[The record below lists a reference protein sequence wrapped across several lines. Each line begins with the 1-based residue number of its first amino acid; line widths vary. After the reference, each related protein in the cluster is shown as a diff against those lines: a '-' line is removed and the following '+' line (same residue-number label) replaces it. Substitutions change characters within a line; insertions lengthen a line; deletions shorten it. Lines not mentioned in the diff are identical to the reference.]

1 MLIFRFAAALLL
13 AFAVPV
19 LAQDPSGRL
28 AGRILDAHQAQPLPG
43 ATIAVVGGSTV
54 AVTDL
59 DGRYEL
65 RLAPGVHQINVSL
78 PGFDTRVL
86 NVEVPA
92 TGVLTTDATLS
103 VAGIAEQVSV
113 VAEGDAS
120 TEAVQLLE
128 RRRAN
133 VITDNMGGQE
143 MKANADSNAA
153 SALQRVTG
161 LSVVDNQYVFV
172 RGLGERYSNTTLN
185 GATLPSTEPERKVV
199 SLDMFPTGMLES
211 VSVVKSFTPDRSA
224 EFAGGLVE
232 ITPARLAAQR
242 VASTSY
248 TFGGGSAWRNH
259 TLDHAGGSGDWLGLA
274 NSARALPAAFPDRRI
289 VRGGIFTPDI
299 GVSQADLERYGEM
312 LPNQWSPRAATG
324 RPNQGFSVAYG
335 DRIGKVGFSAS
346 VNQSYSQDYHEE
358 QQVYYSADEE
368 GSLAP
373 FSTYDYAV
381 GSTKGGLSGLFN
393 LAVAAT
399 ANNRVSFQAFSTDK
413 SKRETRTF
421 EGFNDDAAR
430 NLRNARLLYQEES
443 LRSYQL
449 TGDHFMPGLSSSR
462 IEWRGTFSRSSR
474 DEPDVRE
481 TLYQEISGVY
491 LLADESQSGL
501 RMFND
506 LDETAWDFSANWNT
520 VFNGFGR
527 LPAMVKFGPA
537 YTRRARD
544 FSSRRFRFLPINSVP
559 LAGGGFDLSQTPEQ
573 IFSPEHIGPRFELRE
588 ETRTTDFYTAEQT
601 VAAGFG
607 MIDLTLGTRA
617 RLVGGVRVEQFVQ
630 TVDTFDLFD
639 VDVDGELEQIRAEI
653 REVDLFPS
661 VNFVYDLGG
670 SQNLRLGFS
679 QTVNR
684 PEFRELAPFEFTDI
698 VGGRAVVGNPDLER
712 SLIRN
717 VDVRWEWFPGA
728 SEVVAAS
735 LFLKAFDQPIER
747 FVEPTAQLRTSFT
760 NAESARNVGFE
771 LEARRE
777 LVDGLSMGGNYTFVD
792 STITLSAFQTNI
804 LTSLV
809 RPLAGT
815 SRHVFNGFVEGRGGP
830 VTARLLVNVFGDRIV
845 DVGSLGLPDIF
856 EEGRT
861 TVDAVVSARLNRLV
875 TVRLAADNLTNA
887 PVRYLQGRE
896 IHRNYEIGRAFA
908 VQLSLTR

>member
-1 MLIFRFAAALLL
+1 MLIFRLAAALLL

-19 LAQDPSGRL
+19 LAQDPSGRV

-43 ATIAVVGGSTV
+43 VTV
-54 AVTDL
+54 EVPGTSIVTVTDL

-65 RLAPGVHQINVSL
+65 RLTPGPHRINVSL
-78 PGFDTRVL
+78 PGFDPRLLSVD
-86 NVEVPA
+86 VPA
-92 TGVLTTDATLS
+92 TGVLTTDAMLT

-113 VAEGDAS
+113 VAEGDAA
-120 TEAVQLLE
+120 TAAVQLLE

-133 VITDNMGGQE
+133 AITDNMGGQE

-242 VASTSY
+242 MASVSY
-248 TFGGGSAWRNH
+248 TFGGGSAWRNAI
-259 TLDHAGGSGDWLGLA
+259 LDHAGASGDWLGQA
-274 NSARALPAAFPDRRI
+274 NSSRGLPAAFPARRI
-289 VRGGIFTPDI
+289 VRGGIFTPDV

-312 LPNQWSPRAATG
+312 LPNQWSPRTTTG
-324 RPNQGFSVAYG
+324 RPSQGFSVAYG
-335 DRIGKVGFSAS
+335 DRIGKLGFSGS
-346 VNQSYSQDYHEE
+346 VNQSYNQAYHEE
-358 QQVYYSADEE
+358 DQVYYSRGAE
-368 GSLAP
+368 GSLVP
-373 FSTYDYAV
+373 FSTYDYRV
-381 GSTKGGLSGLFN
+381 GSTSGSLSGLFN
-393 LAVAAT
+393 VAVAAT
-399 ANNRVSFQAFSTDK
+399 PNNRLAFQAFSTDK

-443 LRSYQL
+443 LRSLQL

-481 TLYQEISGVY
+481 TLYQEIGGVY

-506 LDETAWDFSANWNT
+506 LDESAWDFSATWNT
-520 VFNGFGR
+520 VFNGFRG

-537 YTRRARD
+537 YTKRERD
-544 FSSRRFRFLPINSVP
+544 FSSRRFRFLPINSIP
-559 LAGGGFDLSQTPEQ
+559 QAGGGFDLSQTPEQ
-573 IFSPEHIGPRFELRE
+573 IFSPDNIGPRFELRE

-607 MIDLTLGTRA
+607 MVDLTLGTRA
-617 RLVGGVRVEQFVQ
+617 RLVGGLRVEQFAQ

-639 VDVDGELEQIRAEI
+639 VDVDGDLEQIRAEI
-653 REVDLFPS
+653 RETDLFPS
-661 VNFVYDLGG
+661 INFVYDLGG

-728 SEVVAAS
+728 AEVVAAS
-735 LFLKAFDQPIER
+735 VFLKSFDQPIER

-771 LEARRE
+771 LEGRRE
-777 LVDGLSMGGNYTFVD
+777 LVAGISLGGNYTFVD
-792 STITLSAFQTNI
+792 STITLSAFQTNV
-804 LTSLV
+804 LTSLE

-815 SRHVFNGFVEGRGGP
+815 SKHVFNGFVEGHGGP
-830 VTARLLVNVFGDRIV
+830 VTARLLVNVFGNRIV

-856 EEGRT
+856 EEGRA
-861 TVDAVVSARLNRLV
+861 TVDAVVSARISRLLSL
-875 TVRLAADNLTNA
+875 RLAADNLTNE
-887 PVRYLQGRE
+887 PVRYLQGTE
-896 IHRNYEIGRAFA
+896 VHRNYDIGRAFA